1 MNSYYTVYK
10 YSLEAAMDT
19 LTGLKAIDNLIEKYG
34 IGFEQADNPFQCI
47 LCIPPGNNL
56 EGLRKAIS
64 PFGLKTFPHVIWLR
78 LSTAHLEETVY
89 LHQFRLPQLDGR
101 VFCWVLV
108 TQQGCLLEFA
118 IQINKIN
125 YLKAAKHLS
134 RLITRHPHA
143 SKNLH
148 LTYG

>member
-1 MNSYYTVYK
+1 MN
-10 YSLEAAMDT
+10 T
-19 LTGLKAIDNLIEKYG
+19 LSGLKAIDNLIEKYG
-34 IGFEQADNPFQCI
+34 IGFEQADNPFQSV

-56 EGLRKAIS
+56 EELREAIT
-64 PFGLKTFPHVIWLR
+64 PFGLKTFPHVIWLK
-78 LSTAHLEETVY
+78 LSTAHLEESVY

-118 IQINKIN
+118 TEINKLH
-125 YLKAAKHLS
+125 YLKAAKYLS
-134 RLITRHPHA
+134 RLITHHPHA
-143 SKNLH
+143 SRRFH

>member
-1 MNSYYTVYK
+1 MN
-10 YSLEAAMDT
+10 T
-19 LTGLKAIDNLIEKYG
+19 LSGLKAIDNLIDKYG
-34 IGFEQADNPFQCI
+34 IGFEQADNPFQHT
-47 LCIPPGNNL
+47 LCIHPGNDL
-56 EGLRKAIS
+56 AGLREVIK
-64 PFGLKTFPHVIWLR
+64 PFGLKTFPHAIWLK
-78 LSTAHLEETVY
+78 LSTAHLTETVY

-118 IQINKIN
+118 TQINKIT
-125 YLKAAKHLS
+125 YLKAAKYLS

-143 SKNLH
+143 SRNMH

>member
-1 MNSYYTVYK
+1 MN
-10 YSLEAAMDT
+10 T
-19 LTGLKAIDNLIEKYG
+19 LSGLKAIDNLIEKYG
-34 IGFEQADNPFQCI
+34 IGFEQADNPFQSV

-56 EGLRKAIS
+56 EGLREAIT
-64 PFGLKTFPHVIWLR
+64 PFGLKTFPHVIWLK

-118 IQINKIN
+118 TEINKLH
-125 YLKAAKHLS
+125 YLKAAKYLAH
-134 RLITRHPHA
+134 LITHHPDA
-143 SKNLH
+143 SRRFH